1 MEFCPDCES
10 MLRLHKEKGKSVLKC
25 RCGYQKEIGKQE
37 KLKKPSQQTISA
49 NNSGKGEI
57 EIIDDNIEALPTKTE
72 ECPKCGNLKAAYW
85 QVQTRSGDES
95 MTTFF
100 RCTKCRY
107 TWREY

>member
-1 MEFCPDCES
+1 M
-10 MLRLHKEKGKSVLKC
+10 RVHKINGKSVLKC
-25 RCGYQKEIGKQE
+25 RCGYIKEMNEQE
-37 KLKKPSQQTISA
+37 DIATTSKAVKSKTKSQ
-49 NNSGKGEI
+49 KGEI
-57 EIIDDNIEALPTKTE
+57 EVIDDSVNTLPTKVE
-72 ECPKCGNLKAAYW
+72 ECPKCGNKKAVYW